1 MLIVD
6 SVTMT
11 TGPHIYR
18 LKLKSLLTK
27 AHQILKYESFFD
39 YAWSPNSDNY
49 KELIFKILIL
59 RSLMKMLNIFF
70 AKRMARLHLYCKHE
84 FYSRLSKKYR
94 QLPIIGFFFRWM
106 RYGEIES
113 SNESKTD
120 TIPKSK
126 CSRKGTISVY
136 FL

>member
-27 AHQILKYESFFD
+27 AHQILKYEYFFD
-39 YAWSPNSDNY
+39 YAWSPNFDSY
-49 KELIFKILIL
+49 KELIFKVLIL
-59 RSLMKMLNIFF
+59 RSLMKMLNIFLLNAWLVF
-70 AKRMARLHLYCKHE
+70 IYIVSMN
-84 FYSRLSKKYR
+84 FTVVFQKYIDNY
-94 QLPIIGFFFRWM
+94 QLLGFFRWM

>member
-84 FYSRLSKKYR
+84 FYSLFQKNIDNY
-94 QLPIIGFFFRWM
+94 QLLGFFSM
-106 RYGEIES
+106 NEIW
-113 SNESKTD
+113 
-120 TIPKSK
+120 
-126 CSRKGTISVY
+126 
-136 FL
+136 